1 MDWNVITTV
10 YDQRGLRHA
19 RRFLSRYGE
28 VTRTDFH
35 NVLVLHVPDIE
46 AFLEAMATA
55 LEDSAGI
62 FNDISRIV
70 PAHAI
75 FSFASVAEFEDKAG
89 SIVCQWAD
97 RLGGKSFHVRLH
109 RRAGETSAKLR
120 SHAEEVFLD
129 NVILQHL
136 SEAGRPGRIRFEDP
150 DYVLDIET
158 VGPRAGM
165 SIWSRDDLRRFPFLH
180 VD

>member
-28 VTRTDFH
+28 VSRTDFH
-35 NVLVLHVPDIE
+35 NVLVLQVPDIE
-46 AFLEAMATA
+46 AFLAAMAVA
-55 LEDSAGI
+55 LEDNASI
-62 FNDISRIV
+62 FNDISRIM
-70 PAHAI
+70 PAHVT
-75 FSFASVAEFEDKAG
+75 FSFESVAEFEDEARA
-89 SIVCQWAD
+89 IARQWAD
-97 RLGGKSFHVRLH
+97 QLAGKSFHVRLH
-109 RRAGETSAKLR
+109 RRTGGSSVKLR
-120 SHAEEVFLD
+120 SHTEEVLLD
-129 NVILQHL
+129 NAILQHL
-136 SEAGRPGRIRFEDP
+136 SETGRPGRVKFEDP